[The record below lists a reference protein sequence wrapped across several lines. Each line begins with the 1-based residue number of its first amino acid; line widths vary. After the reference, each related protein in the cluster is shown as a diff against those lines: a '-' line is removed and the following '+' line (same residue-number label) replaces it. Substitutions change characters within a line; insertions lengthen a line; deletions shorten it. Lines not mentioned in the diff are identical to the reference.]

1 MLYFPVLKCTLYT
14 KYYRFSFILLLKIE
28 NIHFFTRI
36 PSLLFLQQF
45 KQTSRIFQDVFLIMH
60 KKNRQDISCLFF
72 HYSIDLSDSAMLIFS
87 SLPNM
92 TRFTIHA
99 KTKVSAIL

>member
-1 MLYFPVLKCTLYT
+1 MLYFPVLKCIIYT

-28 NIHFFTRI
+28 NIRFFTGI

-45 KQTSRIFQDVFLIMH
+45 KQTSRIFHNVFLIMH
-60 KKNRQDISCLFF
+60 KKQTGYFLPVFF

-99 KTKVSAIL
+99 KTKVNAIL